1 MILREIV
8 DKLPKGT
15 RLKITQTYLECKE
28 GSSNK
33 FYRTIVVTNA
43 NSKNR
48 ESAFITNYGAIST
61 YGQKSAQF
69 GLTESQAFANER
81 KKIVEKYRK
90 GYVEAVCPERRNL
103 GCPGADNVHIFGENK
118 TKDELFLGRLEDAV
132 CGREVLEKILVDC
145 GFYSETPISP
155 EEIERRMQAETAAKA
170 LAEAKERDRL
180 KAIEDAR
187 KASYSTAWGEW
198 A

>member
-1 MILREIV
+1 MILQEII
-8 DKLPKGT
+8 DKLPKGA
-15 RLKITQTYLECKE
+15 KIKISQTYLECTE

-43 NSKNR
+43 NTKSR
-48 ESAFITNYGAIST
+48 ESAFVTNYGAIST
-61 YGQKSAQF
+61 YGQKSVQF

-81 KKIVEKYRK
+81 KKIVEKQRK

-118 TKDELFLGRLEDAV
+118 AKDELFLGRLEDAV
-132 CGREVLEKILVDC
+132 CGGEVLEKILTAC
-145 GFYSETPISP
+145 AFYDETLSP
-155 EEIERRMQAETAAKA
+155 EEIERRMQVETAAKA
-170 LAEAKERDRL
+170 LAEAKERERL
-180 KAIEDAR
+180 KAIEDER
-187 KASYSTAWGEW
+187 KASYDSNWGAW

>member
-1 MILREIV
+1 MILQEII
-8 DKLPKGT
+8 DKLPKGA
-15 RLKITQTYLECKE
+15 KIKISQTYLECKE

-61 YGQKSAQF
+61 FGQKSAQF

-81 KKIVEKYRK
+81 KKIVEKQRK
-90 GYVEAVCPERRNL
+90 GYVEAVCPEHRNL
-103 GCPGADNVHIFGENK
+103 GCPGADNVHIFGENQA
-118 TKDELFLGRLEDAV
+118 KDELFLGRLEDAV

-145 GFYSETPISP
+145 GFYDETLSP

-180 KAIEDAR
+180 KAIEDER